1 MALFF
6 KEKKDSLLSQ
16 FYKISN
22 GKTILPLYFH
32 VKGLNLHNLIEYLV
46 TLESIEIIEQTPNIY
61 ILL

>member
-1 MALFF
+1 MALVF
-6 KEKKDSLLSQ
+6 KEKKKTVYLVS

-46 TLESIEIIEQTPNIY
+46 TLETYRDNRTNT
-61 ILL
+61 